1 MKYYRAL
8 SVKVGS
14 GPNQFAAYAVDGCLR
29 SNLEEQKSNYDKIQ
43 KKKESME
50 RVFRSFSVLVT
61 VLHRNVTLFEMTDGK
76 NLSEIR
82 AEVFNRGV
90 GYIAGDMFAP
100 SGDGQ
105 NMARL
110 CFAFEPIE
118 KNYEGIIELGSIFK
132 DLNVI

>member
-1 MKYYRAL
+1 MK
-8 SVKVGS
+8 KNIH
-14 GPNQFAAYAVDGCLR
+14 PNYH
-29 SNLEEQKSNYDKIQ
+29 KI
-43 KKKESME
+43 
-50 RVFRSFSVLVT
+50 T
-61 VLHRNVTLFEMTDGK
+61 VEMTDGTQF
-76 NLSEIR
+76 EIR
-82 AEVFNRGV
+82 DEVFNRGV

-100 SGDGQ
+100 NGDGQ